1 MYLPLK
7 KVLKFLK
14 DISKFKK
21 VIVAF
26 AEPGNNKI
34 ISELNFKNALIF
46 EHNYLDLFKKSNFFY
61 KKLSSSSNLY
71 VAKNY

>member
-1 MYLPLK
+1 MYLPQK
-7 KVLKFLK
+7 KILNFLN

-21 VIVAF
+21 VTVAF

-46 EHNYLDLFKKSNFFY
+46 EHNYIDLFKKSNFFY
-61 KKLSSSSNLY
+61 KKLSSSHDLY
-71 VAKNY
+71 VAKNF